1 MDPRKFVKRLPVADK
16 ILDHIAAAGADGDRR
31 AALLNAL
38 LPLSSLSS
46 SLTFLVESGPV
57 LSHPARLPA
66 LTALLAPGTPL
77 TGAQVVVHT
86 QPPEAHVPPL
96 SDAYRQLIGHGCAAN
111 RWTYVA
117 VSSPDLEAAATWTK
131 NVLAQHG
138 FEAVRLDQG
147 QVLDAVA
154 FLTGLDA
161 STAANRLID
170 RGFETCRIGAGLH
183 ACYTWGDAPLL
194 ELLSLFPSLRATVGV
209 RLAPAGG
216 EFVAERV
223 LRLTAPTKAAL
234 TTAEQWLTRA
244 NARLV
249 RLNGHHAS
257 AAAAT
262 VPVCVPPVW
271 PSKHSWTHV
280 EPVHVAGSAV
290 AWTGGAGVVVGWDL
304 VRGAHVP
311 LRLFR
316 EQPVTGLVSSVK
328 LAKLVALRAVSCGA
342 VVTVQTG
349 DPLSWQGPFH
359 LAQPGAPA
367 LRAGS
372 RNQPHLLVIDRPDE
386 IPALNG
392 LPGTHHACLVV
403 ADPLGTE
410 HVPLLDHADIVVAG
424 DLNDA
429 QKALLRGVFSEWLTE
444 LPWVPGEVSVL
455 SRGVAARVGITP
467 TAPEQHLLG

>member
-1 MDPRKFVKRLPVADK
+1 MDPRKLVNRLPVADT
-16 ILDHIAAAGADGDRR
+16 ILDRIAAGKADGDRR

-38 LPLSSLSS
+38 LPLNFLNS
-46 SLTFLVESGPV
+46 SLTFLVEAGPV

-96 SDAYRQLIGHGCAAN
+96 SDAYRHLTGHGCAAN
-111 RWTYVA
+111 RWTYIA
-117 VSSPDLEAAATWTK
+117 VSSPDPEAAAVWTK
-131 NVLAQHG
+131 DVLARHG
-138 FEAVRLDQG
+138 FEATRLDQG
-147 QVLDAVA
+147 EVLDVVA

-161 STAANRLID
+161 STAANKLIE
-170 RGFETCRIGAGLH
+170 RGFETCRIGAALH
-183 ACYTWGDAPLL
+183 ACYTWGEAPLL
-194 ELLSLFPSLRATVGV
+194 ELLSLFPSVRATVGV

-223 LRLTAPTKAAL
+223 LRLSAPTKPLLAN
-234 TTAEQWLTRA
+234 AEQWLARA
-244 NARLV
+244 HARLT
-249 RLNGHHAS
+249 RLNGHHAA

-262 VPVCVPPVW
+262 VPVCVPPTW

-280 EPVHVAGSAV
+280 EPAHVAGSAV

-304 VRGAHVP
+304 VRGAHTP

-316 EQPVTGLVSSVK
+316 EQPVTGLVSSVR
-328 LAKLVALRAVSCGA
+328 LAKLVALRAVSTGA

-359 LAQPGAPA
+359 HVRPGPPA

-372 RNQPHLLVIDRPDE
+372 RGQPHLLIIDRPQE
-386 IPALNG
+386 VPALTG
-392 LPGTHHACLVV
+392 IGGTHHACLVV
-403 ADPLGTE
+403 ADPMGTE
-410 HVPLLDHADIVVAG
+410 HVPLLDHADVVVAG
-424 DLNDA
+424 ELNDA

-444 LPWVPGEVSVL
+444 LPWVPGEVTVL
-455 SRGVAARVGITP
+455 SRGVAARVGVAP